1 MLFSQIKT
9 WFIFNNFVIWW
20 LAKQHFKSQN
30 VSKNVFSVC
39 YVVFFVCFFL
49 SKNVSLHFELIVDV
63 ETYMHLLIEMTD
75 RMLLHINHTEET
87 DYSIHDY
94 ILDWFLSHATCFLSS
109 LSHSNNSVSIET
121 VLNLKQMY
129 FFYLFLSSKANKN
142 SLIGNK

>member
-63 ETYMHLLIEMTD
+63 ETYMHLLIEDDWQDATTYKSHRKQIIVYMT
-75 RMLLHINHTEET
+75 T
-87 DYSIHDY
+87 Y
-94 ILDWFLSHATCFLSS
+94 
-109 LSHSNNSVSIET
+109 
-121 VLNLKQMY
+121 
-129 FFYLFLSSKANKN
+129 
-142 SLIGNK
+142 